1 MLKGRE
7 RRRSNLHL
15 QGLRSGDGEE
25 GLSGEKDHSKG
36 DHYST
41 LGRRRTAMREKALR
55 TSKYK
60 EKVKCYQR

>member
-25 GLSGEKDHSKG
+25 GLSGEKDHSKETITVLWG
-36 DHYST
+36 
-41 LGRRRTAMREKALR
+41 E
-55 TSKYK
+55 
-60 EKVKCYQR
+60 VKDCNERKGTQDK